1 MYACGKRIGDL
12 RFASGRVL
20 VSLRAATRKEIQ
32 RSCIYQKRNPGQ
44 AEDKTSPTPG
54 RMRMALSGLPLP
66 DRAIVIVREHPYSR
80 TRNRNTEMTN
90 PPKSKLNGSQG
101 PAGKQRSQLR
111 IAFAFVIVALAVLLI
126 RDREFWFGPE
136 PTESDSSVSQS
147 VPASNPAPL
156 TAKSTPAPATPAV
169 TTPAQTASSVSTEPV
184 QHQKSHPAVSST
196 RTPAAK
202 RTVLPPLRVEV
213 IGNNHHHAAQPVRE
227 TDKLQYST
235 DSKRPLESA
244 VVPTNAAQIEPLTG
258 EAVPELRQTLN
269 STYPL
274 LGPRMKVQGSV
285 VLQAVIGADGNIE
298 NLRVVSGPAILT
310 AAAQQAVRQWRFKP
324 YMQNGEPVET
334 KATITVNFSIRISD
348 DAAARIS

>member
-1 MYACGKRIGDL
+1 
-12 RFASGRVL
+12 
-20 VSLRAATRKEIQ
+20 
-32 RSCIYQKRNPGQ
+32 
-44 AEDKTSPTPG
+44 
-54 RMRMALSGLPLP
+54 
-66 DRAIVIVREHPYSR
+66 
-80 TRNRNTEMTN
+80 MTN
-90 PPKSKLNGSQG
+90 PPKSKLNGNQG

-111 IAFAFVIVALAVLLI
+111 IAFAFLIIALVVLLV

-147 VPASNPAPL
+147 APASNPAPL
-156 TAKSTPAPATPAV
+156 TAKSAPAPVAPVVTAPAPATPR
-169 TTPAQTASSVSTEPV
+169 ASVASPV
-184 QHQKSHPAVSST
+184 ARQNSK
-196 RTPAAK
+196 PAAK
-202 RTVLPPLRVEV
+202 RTVLPALKVEV
-213 IGNNHHHAAQPVRE
+213 VANNRHHAAEPVRE
-227 TDKLQYST
+227 TEKLQYSAEP
-235 DSKRPLESA
+235 KRSSETA

-258 EAVPELRQTLN
+258 DTVPEIRQSLN

-348 DAAARIS
+348 DAAAKIS